1 MKYENATKADIIK
14 ALKLVK
20 QDSEREVW
28 TTETEDD
35 KARYRYTLDEML
47 GDHFLVVE
55 RYSKTATVWSDLFGA
70 FIPRK
75 TLKTYSIKP

>member
-14 ALKLVK
+14 ALNLVK
-20 QDSEREVW
+20 QDSEQEVW
-28 TTETEDD
+28 TAETEDD
-35 KARYRYTLDEML
+35 KARYLYTLDEML
-47 GDHFLVVE
+47 GDFFLVVE